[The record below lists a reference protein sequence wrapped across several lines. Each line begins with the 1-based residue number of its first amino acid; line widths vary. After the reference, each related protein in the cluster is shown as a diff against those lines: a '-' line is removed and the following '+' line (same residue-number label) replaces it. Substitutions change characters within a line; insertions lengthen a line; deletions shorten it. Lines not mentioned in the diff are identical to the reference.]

1 MTAATGENGQRL
13 DQWLW
18 FARITKSR
26 TLAQALIERGKVRV
40 NKERVEKTSHWLKAG
55 DAITISLGPKVRI
68 LKVLGIGSRRGPA
81 PEAAALYEELTPRP
95 DQTTCSRDA
104 GDLKH
109 VPVALTPT
117 PAVRQPGS
125 GRPTK
130 RERRE
135 TDRLRSR
142 RGDD

>member
-1 MTAATGENGQRL
+1 MTVAEDRTGQRL

-40 NKERVEKTSHWLKAG
+40 NKERVVKPSHGLRPG
-55 DAITISLGPKVRI
+55 DALTVSLGPKVRI
-68 LKVLGIGSRRGPA
+68 LKVLGIASRRGPA
-81 PEAAALYEELTPRP
+81 PEAAGLYEELTPRS
-95 DQTTCSRDA
+95 DETTCSRAA
-104 GDLKH
+104 GEPQQDKGGS
-109 VPVALTPT
+109 TSS
-117 PAVRQPGS
+117 PAVRLPGS

-135 TDRLRSR
+135 TDKLKA
-142 RGDD
+142 RGDED